1 MVIAF
6 CNIAFSNYCDRFG
19 VRWGGGGGGNCPP
32 GLLPVQSLSK
42 GFLEGFLIL
51 CISIIKVFL
60 GVRKQFFVL
69 RSA

>member
-1 MVIAF
+1 MIGL
-6 CNIAFSNYCDRFG
+6 R
-19 VRWGGGGGGNCPP
+19 GGGGGGDNCPP

-42 GFLEGFLIL
+42 GLLEGFCIL
-51 CISIIKVFL
+51 CISIIRVFL